1 MDSIESVSHGSL
13 VACTCKGR
21 EYSARDVMEA
31 ALFWGTLA
39 EYWESFLQGIAAE
52 SRAEELGLELDED
65 ALGAEAEAFRYQ
77 HDLIT
82 AEETEHWLAARGLTL
97 DDFSDFFA
105 RQIWNGMKV
114 EDAQSLE
121 IDYLSA
127 PVDLQETF
135 TVDLILAGQLDQI
148 TVQLS
153 WRLAALCSG
162 DKVEPE
168 FIAAE
173 KRRFLERNKMEATEL
188 SDWLKRVRRGEE
200 WLNQLLEME
209 AAFRKRTGTLLTPQ
223 AYQREMA
230 LLRLPL
236 TQLETEVIELESRD
250 AAQEALFCVR
260 EDGMSMEEVASDG
273 RYPYRRLDFVLEDL
287 SDDMQQ
293 KFLSVSPA
301 QVLEPIP
308 RGEGFELW
316 SVINKTEP
324 RADDPEI
331 RSRIERRLLHRHFS
345 ELADKH
351 VRLRLAPI
359 TASE

>member
-21 EYSARDVMEA
+21 EYCARDVMEA
-31 ALFWGTLA
+31 GLFWGNLA
-39 EYWESFLQGIAAE
+39 EHWKGFLQGVAAE
-52 SRAEELGLELDED
+52 SRAEELGLELDER
-65 ALGAEAEAFRYQ
+65 ALGAAAEAFRYQ

-82 AEETEHWLAARGLTL
+82 AEETEQWLAARGLTL

-105 RQIWNGMKV
+105 RQIWNGMEV
-114 EDAQSLE
+114 EGAHALE

-135 TVDLILAGQLDQI
+135 TADLILSGQLDQI
-148 TVQLS
+148 TTQLS

-162 DKVEPE
+162 NETEPE
-168 FIAAE
+168 LVDAE
-173 KRRFLERNKMEATEL
+173 KRRFLGRNGMEATEL
-188 SDWLKRVRRGEE
+188 PGWLKRVGRGEE
-200 WLNQLLEME
+200 WLNQHAEME
-209 AAFRKRTGTLLTPQ
+209 AAFRKRTETLLTPQ
-223 AYQREMA
+223 AYQREMT

-236 TQLETEVIELESRD
+236 TQLETEMIELESRD

-260 EDGMSMEEVASDG
+260 EDGMSMEEVASEG
-273 RYPYRRLDFVLEDL
+273 RYPYRRLDFLLEDL
-287 SDDMQQ
+287 SDEMQQ
-293 KFLSVSPA
+293 KFLSVSPG

-316 SVINKTEP
+316 SVINKIEP
-324 RADDPEI
+324 RANDPEI

-351 VRLRLAPI
+351 VHLRLAPVR
-359 TASE
+359 ASE